1 MRAKERVDAHVAG
14 DSTSLLALARQQ
26 LSAGKLVEAEAT
38 CRQAVATA
46 APGAEVHQL
55 LGKVMQAQE
64 RGAEAIDSFAE
75 AARLDP
81 ANPKPLTQLAAVLG
95 EEGRLVE
102 AAQAARDALTIN
114 PVDVD
119 AWWMLGRLKRFSP
132 GDPELSA
139 LEAVVLGGQLQG
151 QESIVGFFTLAKAYE
166 DAGDYQR
173 AFDSLRRANVL
184 QRATFEYDV
193 EADVRFLER
202 IAAVF
207 DDHLFERFRD
217 SGTPSDVPIL
227 IIGMPRSGTTLVE
240 QILAS
245 HPDVHGG
252 GELRHLP
259 DMVSA
264 ISLLNSDGLAF
275 PDGVARLGKEDLA
288 RFGHGYSERLRKL
301 GRGAARVVDK
311 NSWNFKHVGFARLIV
326 PHAHVIHCVRD
337 PVDTCVS
344 CYSLFGRQRFDC
356 DLEELGRYY
365 GAYSRLMAHW
375 RDVLPGRTGCSRSA
389 TRRLSSSSSTRPGE
403 SSPTVAL
410 SGTQPVSR
418 FTPTSGRS
426 EQPALPRCVSR
437 STAARSPGG
446 AATSPTSVRLSP
458 RSRARSQAPARPLSE
473 TASHSRVRRA
483 QATPAL
489 EARSSRLIRGAR
501 LRPAG

>member
-55 LGKVMQAQE
+55 LGEVMQAQE

-81 ANPKPLTQLAAVLG
+81 DNPKPLTQLAAVLG

-119 AWWMLGRLKRFSP
+119 AWWMLGRLKQFSP

-151 QESIVGFFTLAKAYE
+151 QDSIVGFFTLAKAYE

-245 HPDVHGG
+245 HPDVRGG

-337 PVDTCVS
+337 PADTCVS

-375 RDVLPGRTGCSRSA
+375 RDVLPADWMLEVSYEALVEQFEHQARRIVAHCGLEWDAACLTFHAKERAVRTASFAQVRKPIYRSA
-389 TRRLSSSSSTRPGE
+389 VARWRRYEPYLG
-403 SSPTVAL
+403 
-410 SGTQPVSR
+410 
-418 FTPTSGRS
+418 
-426 EQPALPRCVSR
+426 
-437 STAARSPGG
+437 
-446 AATSPTSVRLSP
+446 
-458 RSRARSQAPARPLSE
+458 PLI
-473 TASHSRVRRA
+473 A
-483 QATPAL
+483 AL
-489 EARSSRLIRGAR
+489 EGAQSG
-501 LRPAG
+501 AGTTTQ